1 MYFSFKLYSM
11 FQEIWNM
18 RARLNQLLLSYN
30 DFVKVSPLLSRFPN
44 QIIVTS
50 EFAKLE
56 ALAKKEN

>member
-1 MYFSFKLYSM
+1 
-11 FQEIWNM
+11 M

-30 DFVKVSPLLSRFPN
+30 DFVKVSTLLSRFPN

>member
-1 MYFSFKLYSM
+1 M
-11 FQEIWNM
+11 FQEILNM
-18 RARLNQLLLSYN
+18 RAQLSQLLFSYD